1 MGLSIITTLYIA
13 RSLGPQN
20 FGELSYVQSIV
31 GILALFAALTGT
43 LYRDIVRNP
52 EKEPSLLGTAW
63 AVSFGGVLIT
73 ITLTLGFILSI
84 PHEQLTATI
93 AVILCF
99 AQFFSPFSII
109 QNVFYAKT
117 ETKWLAITNVSIR
130 TFVSIL
136 KVAAIISGK
145 GVLILAVLM
154 AVEQII
160 MAVTY
165 IWLYVFLHKG
175 SIFRWNFDLLYMKQ
189 LVTDSIP
196 VVAIAFSG
204 AISARVDQIFIKHFL
219 DTATVG
225 LYSVAVQLSEVWQLL
240 PGIVMTAVLPA
251 IVNAKITNAAA
262 YRVRLGTLGVT
273 FLIYGVLVSIFMTIF
288 GSLIINTLYG
298 TAFAGSIQILQVYIW
313 ALPGL
318 VLGLF
323 LTSFLIA
330 ENLRR
335 IQIVSAVLPML
346 LNIILNIVLI
356 PDFGA
361 LGAAWATVISYSMSP
376 FICLCYKNVRSIFF
390 PRVIIK

>member
-1 MGLSIITTLYIA
+1 
-13 RSLGPQN
+13 
-20 FGELSYVQSIV
+20 
-31 GILALFAALTGT
+31 
-43 LYRDIVRNP
+43 
-52 EKEPSLLGTAW
+52 
-63 AVSFGGVLIT
+63 
-73 ITLTLGFILSI
+73 
-84 PHEQLTATI
+84 
-93 AVILCF
+93 
-99 AQFFSPFSII
+99 
-109 QNVFYAKT
+109 
-117 ETKWLAITNVSIR
+117 
-130 TFVSIL
+130 
-136 KVAAIISGK
+136 
-145 GVLILAVLM
+145 
-154 AVEQII
+154 
-160 MAVTY
+160 
-165 IWLYVFLHKG
+165 
-175 SIFRWNFDLLYMKQ
+175 
-189 LVTDSIP
+189 
-196 VVAIAFSG
+196 
-204 AISARVDQIFIKHFL
+204 
-219 DTATVG
+219 
-225 LYSVAVQLSEVWQLL
+225 
-240 PGIVMTAVLPA
+240 MTAVLPA